1 MMGVVKLA
9 SCGHIFCRKD
19 LAEWIESHHGS
30 CPTCRR
36 IFFEFTPID
45 EADYESSDGGEYIPE
60 EDEDNDWYT
69 DDGDFDVVTSS
80 EVDYDMDDDVPD
92 EEGSEDEAGYF
103 PLARMP
109 GDTDFEA
116 DGTNP
121 LRPWSVYTPNADD
134 DLRVYSAAE
143 VESEAPEE
151 NNVEAP
157 GELSYGSESSSSEEA
172 SFNTEDFPGAD
183 HGDLVFD
190 KLGIDE
196 SNVELSKDVEH
207 TKAKSSTVS
216 GHGPPETRHGNVQ

>member
-30 CPTCRR
+30 CPACRR
-36 IFFEFTPID
+36 IFFEFTSID

-80 EVDYDMDDDVPD
+80 EVDYDMDDDTP
-92 EEGSEDEAGYF
+92 EEEESGDEAGYF

-109 GDTDFEA
+109 SDTDFEA

-121 LRPWSVYTPNADD
+121 LRPWSLYTPNADD

-143 VESEAPEE
+143 VENEAPEDG
-151 NNVEAP
+151 NVEAP
-157 GELSYGSESSSSEEA
+157 GELSYGSESPSSEEA
-172 SFNTEDFPGAD
+172 SFKTEDFPD
-183 HGDLVFD
+183 VSD
-190 KLGIDE
+190 KLGTDE
-196 SNVELSKDVEH
+196 SNVELSKDVER
-207 TKAKSSTVS
+207 TKAKSSTAS
-216 GHGPPETRHGNVQ
+216 GHCPSETRHDNVL